1 MNTEQI
7 IKILGKPRVYNCE
20 DSTIDYLLID
30 SRNCVYADKSLFF
43 ALTSKTG
50 NGHKYIDELLQQGVK
65 NFVVSHY
72 NEAWNEAEANFWV
85 VENTLSALQ
94 FLVQEHRKQFH
105 IPVIGITGSNGKTIV
120 KEWLYTLLQPYY
132 RVVRSPKSF
141 NSQIGVPLS
150 VWNMHKEHQLGIFEA
165 GISTILE
172 MQHIAP
178 IIAPT
183 IGIFTNLG
191 TAHQEGFE
199 STEQKLY
206 EKLQLF
212 THAQTLVYSKEYP
225 IEAIAAQLLP
235 NTQLVSWNFD
245 DPTATVNVHIEAQTT
260 TQTKLW
266 VQPKNIAPNHQITAS
281 PHHQSE
287 AHCYTLPFAN
297 KASIENAMN
306 VLVTC
311 ILLGYPEV
319 DAAQLAP
326 VNMRLSIKQG
336 VNNCQLIDDAYTAD
350 LEGLHV
356 ALSVLSAH
364 AANKFARRTVILSDF
379 LQTGIND
386 DELYLAVSSLLQEKK
401 IDTLIG
407 IGNTLPKYGHLFP
420 MEAHFY
426 ATTKQFLA
434 THPLFQN
441 EIILIKGARCFQLEQ
456 ITAYLEQKR
465 HETVME
471 VNLNALVHNF
481 KHLRSF
487 LHPETKT
494 VAMIKANAYGCG
506 AVAIAQTLSH
516 FHCDYFGVA
525 VADEGVELRKA
536 GIRTPIIIMNP
547 EPSSFNLLLENNL
560 EPEIYSFA
568 VLQRFIEYADKEGVT
583 NYPIHLKFD
592 TGMHRL
598 GFEKQD
604 LPQLINLF
612 KHTNVVK
619 VASAFS
625 HLAAAE
631 DPEMD
636 AFTKS
641 QIDLFEACTS
651 TLQSALPYPFLR
663 HILNTSGIQRFPL
676 HQYDMVRMGIG
687 LYGVGIDSQ
696 SPIQNV
702 ATLKTVILQIK
713 ELKQGETIGYN
724 RKGVLLRD
732 SKVAAIPIG
741 YADGLDRAF
750 GAGNGYALVRGQK
763 APFLGNICMDVCMID
778 VTDIE
783 DVSENDTVTIFGD
796 DLTISD
802 LAQKTKTIPYE
813 ILTGVSARVKR
824 VYYQE

>member
-1 MNTEQI
+1 MNIEQI

-65 NFVVSHY
+65 NFVVSWY
-72 NEAWNEAEANFWV
+72 NEAWNEADANFWV

-165 GISTILE
+165 GISTLLE

-178 IIAPT
+178 IITPT

-225 IEAIAAQLLP
+225 IEAMAQQLLTQ
-235 NTQLVSWNFD
+235 TQLVSWSFT
-245 DPTATVNVHIEAQTT
+245 DPTATIQANIEAQTAHE
-260 TQTKLW
+260 TKIWLIY
-266 VQPKNIAPNHQITAS
+266 QGTA
-281 PHHQSE
+281 HH
-287 AHCYTLPFAN
+287 YLLPFAD

-311 ILLGYPEV
+311 ILLGHPEV
-319 DAAQLAP
+319 DATQLAP

-336 VNNCQLIDDAYTAD
+336 VNNCLLIDDAYTAD

-356 ALSVLSAH
+356 ALSVLSAQ
-364 AANKFARRTVILSDF
+364 AANKFAHRTVILSDF

-386 DELYLAVSSLLQEKK
+386 EELYLAVSSLLQEKK

-407 IGNTLPKYGHLFP
+407 IGNTLPKLGHLFP
-420 MEAHFY
+420 MQTHFY

-434 THPLFQN
+434 THPSFQN

-471 VNLNALVHNF
+471 INLNALVHNF

-487 LHPETKT
+487 LQPETKT

-525 VADEGVELRKA
+525 VADEGAELRKA
-536 GIRTPIIIMNP
+536 GIRTPIIVMNP

-604 LPQLINLF
+604 LTALIDLF

-619 VASAFS
+619 VISAFS

-631 DPEMD
+631 DPAMD

-641 QIDLFEACTS
+641 QIDLFEECTS

-750 GAGNGYALVRGQK
+750 GGGNGYALVRGQK

-783 DVSENDTVTIFGD
+783 DVSENDTVTIFGN
-796 DLTISD
+796 DLTISE
-802 LAQKTKTIPYE
+802 LAEKTKTIPYE